1 MADFNIQM
9 KKKQGSNS
17 DSLYPITKDSNI
29 KSSSS
34 NANLPSGTQTAKDV
48 FDSLGKMAFDN
59 GEKLIY
65 LDDQVQTDA
74 NDLLGTT
81 EINDD
86 DVSTTT
92 TWSSSKLKALFEQLG
107 IDFSAENTTVSSYKL
122 PNQIS

>member
-9 KKKQGSNS
+9 RNKQGSNS

-59 GEKLIY
+59 GDKLIY

-86 DVSTTT
+86 DVSTST
-92 TWSSSKLKALFEQLG
+92 TWSSAKLKALFEQLG
-107 IDFSAENTTVSSYKL
+107 IDFTAKDTTV
-122 PNQIS
+122 